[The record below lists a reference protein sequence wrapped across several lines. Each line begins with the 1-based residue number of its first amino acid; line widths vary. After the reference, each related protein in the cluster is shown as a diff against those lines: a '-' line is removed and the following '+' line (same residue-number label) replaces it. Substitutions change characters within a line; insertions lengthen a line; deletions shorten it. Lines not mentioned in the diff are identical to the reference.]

1 MSSNPADEPTRVRR
15 EATRE
20 ALIEATAQIVL
31 DEGYAAATSRRVA
44 AQAGVKPA
52 LVHYYFPSMDD
63 LFVAV
68 LRDKAEAILE
78 RQRQAMAESEPLRA
92 LWQLNS
98 AHDTQLFT
106 EFLAMANHRKAIR
119 SEIVAYAMRFR
130 DLEEGAMTLAL
141 KARGIDL
148 ELFPPVVMS
157 MIMGTLARMV
167 IHEQGLGITRGHDQ
181 ARAFIEQCL
190 ERFEMPSWDPQPEIG
205 QHERATAARSG
216 VEEVAANLFRGEKL
230 NRLSQGGNRR
240 ELEEDIHG

>member
-1 MSSNPADEPTRVRR
+1 VSNTAADERPRLRR

-20 ALIEATAQIVL
+20 ALIEATAQIIL

-44 AQAGVKPA
+44 AKAGVKAA

-68 LRDKAEAILE
+68 LRDRAESNLAH
-78 RQRQAMAESEPLRA
+78 QRQAIAEAQPLHA

-98 AHDTQLFT
+98 AHDAQLFA

-130 DLEEGAMTLAL
+130 DLEEGVVTLAL

-157 MIMGTLARMV
+157 MIMGGLARMV
-167 IHEQGLGITRGHDQ
+167 LHEQGLGITRGHDQ
-181 ARAFIEQCL
+181 ATAFIDRWL
-190 ERFEMPSWDPQPEIG
+190 DRFEMPDWDQPES
-205 QHERATAARSG
+205 RTD
-216 VEEVAANLFRGEKL
+216 
-230 NRLSQGGNRR
+230 RL
-240 ELEEDIHG
+240 

>member
-1 MSSNPADEPTRVRR
+1 MSSSPADERSKVGR
-15 EATRE
+15 EATRV
-20 ALIEATAQIVL
+20 ALIEATAQIIL

-44 AQAGVKPA
+44 ATAGVNPA

-78 RQRQAMAESEPLRA
+78 RQREAMAESEPLHA
-92 LWQLNS
+92 LWLLNS

-119 SEIVAYAMRFR
+119 SEIVSYAMRFR

-157 MIMGTLARMV
+157 MIMGSLARMV
-167 IHEQGLGITRGHDQ
+167 LHEQGLGITRGHEQ

-190 ERFEMPSWDPQPEIG
+190 DRFEMPSWDPQRPEAG
-205 QHERATAARSG
+205 RPSGPARSG
-216 VEEVAANLFRGEKL
+216 GPEVTSNTLT
-230 NRLSQGGNRR
+230 
-240 ELEEDIHG
+240 

>member
-1 MSSNPADEPTRVRR
+1 MSSSPTDERPRVGR

-20 ALIEATAQIVL
+20 ALIEATAQIML

-68 LRDKAEAILE
+68 LRNKAENNLE
-78 RQRQAMAESEPLRA
+78 HQRQAIAEAKPLHA

-98 AHDTQLFT
+98 AHDAQLFT

-130 DLEEGAMTLAL
+130 DLEEGVVTLAL
-141 KARGIDL
+141 KARGVDL
-148 ELFPPVVMS
+148 ELFPPVVMT
-157 MIMGTLARMV
+157 MIMGGLARMV
-167 IHEQGLGITRGHDQ
+167 LHEQGLGITRGHDE
-181 ARAFIEQCL
+181 AAAFIDRWL
-190 ERFEMPSWDPQPEIG
+190 DRFEMPDWDRAVPG
-205 QHERATAARSG
+205 TERP
-216 VEEVAANLFRGEKL
+216 
-230 NRLSQGGNRR
+230 
-240 ELEEDIHG
+240 

>member
-1 MSSNPADEPTRVRR
+1 VSNTAADERPRVRR

-20 ALIEATAQIVL
+20 ALIEATAQIIL

-44 AQAGVKPA
+44 AKAGVKAA

-68 LRDKAEAILE
+68 LRDRAESNLAH
-78 RQRQAMAESEPLRA
+78 QRQAIAEAQPLHA

-98 AHDTQLFT
+98 AHDAQLFA

-130 DLEEGAMTLAL
+130 DLEEGVVTLAL

-157 MIMGTLARMV
+157 MIMGGLARMV
-167 IHEQGLGITRGHDQ
+167 LHEQGLGITRGHDQ
-181 ARAFIEQCL
+181 ATAFIDRWL
-190 ERFEMPSWDPQPEIG
+190 DRFEMPDWDQPEPG
-205 QHERATAARSG
+205 TD
-216 VEEVAANLFRGEKL
+216 
-230 NRLSQGGNRR
+230 RL
-240 ELEEDIHG
+240 

>member
-1 MSSNPADEPTRVRR
+1 MSSSPADEPTRVRR

-20 ALIEATAQIVL
+20 ALIEATAQIML

-44 AQAGVKPA
+44 AHAGVKPA

-78 RQRQAMAESEPLRA
+78 RQRQAMAESEPLHA

-106 EFLAMANHRKAIR
+106 EFLAMANHRKAIL
-119 SEIVAYAMRFR
+119 SEIVSYAMRFR
-130 DLEEGAMTLAL
+130 DIEEGAMTLAL

-157 MIMGTLARMV
+157 MIMGSLARMV

-190 ERFEMPSWDPQPEIG
+190 ERFEMPSWEPQPEIG
-205 QHERATAARSG
+205 QHECATPARSG
-216 VEEVAANLFRGEKL
+216 VEEVAANLFLGAKL
-230 NRLSQGGNRR
+230 NRLSQGGNPR
-240 ELEEDIHG
+240 EPEEDIDG

>member
-1 MSSNPADEPTRVRR
+1 MSSSPADEPTRVRR

-20 ALIEATAQIVL
+20 ALIEATDQIML

-44 AQAGVKPA
+44 AQAEVKSA

-78 RQRQAMAESEPLRA
+78 RQRQAMAESEPLHA

-106 EFLAMANHRKAIR
+106 EFLAMANHRKAIL
-119 SEIVAYAMRFR
+119 SEIVSYAMRFR
-130 DLEEGAMTLAL
+130 DIEEGAMTLAL

-157 MIMGTLARMV
+157 MIMGSLARMV
-167 IHEQGLGITRGHDQ
+167 FHEQGLGITHDQ
-181 ARAFIEQCL
+181 ARAFIDQCL
-190 ERFEMPSWDPQPEIG
+190 ERFEMPSWDPEPEIR
-205 QHERATAARSG
+205 QC
-216 VEEVAANLFRGEKL
+216 
-230 NRLSQGGNRR
+230 
-240 ELEEDIHG
+240 

>member
-1 MSSNPADEPTRVRR
+1 MSSSPADEPTRVRR

-20 ALIEATAQIVL
+20 ALIEATAQIML
-31 DEGYAAATSRRVA
+31 DDGYAAATSRRVA
-44 AQAGVKPA
+44 ARAGVKPA

-78 RQRQAMAESEPLRA
+78 RQRQAMAESEPLHA
-92 LWQLNS
+92 LWQLNG

-106 EFLAMANHRKAIR
+106 EFLAMANHRKAIL
-119 SEIVAYAMRFR
+119 SEIVSYAMRFR
-130 DLEEGAMTLAL
+130 DIEEGAMTLAL

-157 MIMGTLARMV
+157 MIMGSLARMV
-167 IHEQGLGITRGHDQ
+167 FHEQGLGITRGHDQ
-181 ARAFIEQCL
+181 ARAFIDQCL
-190 ERFEMPSWDPQPEIG
+190 DRFEMPSWDPEPEIG
-205 QHERATAARSG
+205 QRERATPARSG
-216 VEEVAANLFRGEKL
+216 VEEVAANLFGGEKL

>member
-1 MSSNPADEPTRVRR
+1 MSSSAADERPKVGR

-20 ALIEATAQIVL
+20 ALIDATAQIMV

-44 AQAGVKPA
+44 AKAGVKPA

-68 LRDKAEAILE
+68 LRDKAETNLQ
-78 RQRQAMAESEPLRA
+78 RQRQAIAEAKPLHA
-92 LWQLNS
+92 LWELSS
-98 AHDTQLFT
+98 AHDAQLFT

-119 SEIVAYAMRFR
+119 SEISSYAMRFR

-148 ELFPPVVMS
+148 EACPPVVMS
-157 MIMGTLARMV
+157 MIMGSLAGMLL
-167 IHEQGLGITRGHDQ
+167 HEEGLGITRGHDE

-190 ERFEMPSWDPQPEIG
+190 DRFEMPAWDQKQP
-205 QHERATAARSG
+205 AAGRI
-216 VEEVAANLFRGEKL
+216 
-230 NRLSQGGNRR
+230 Q
-240 ELEEDIHG
+240 

>member
-1 MSSNPADEPTRVRR
+1 MSSSPADERSKVGR
-15 EATRE
+15 EATRV
-20 ALIEATAQIVL
+20 ALIDATAQIIL

-68 LRDKAEAILE
+68 LRDKAEAILDH
-78 RQRQAMAESEPLRA
+78 QRQAMAESEPLHA

-106 EFLAMANHRKAIR
+106 EFLAMANHRTAIR
-119 SEIVAYAMRFR
+119 SEIVSYAMRFR
-130 DLEEGAMTLAL
+130 DIEEGAMILAL
-141 KARGIDL
+141 TARGIDL

-157 MIMGTLARMV
+157 MIMGSLARMV
-167 IHEQGLGITRGHDQ
+167 FHEQGLGISRGHDE

-205 QHERATAARSG
+205 KHER
-216 VEEVAANLFRGEKL
+216 EKSD
-230 NRLSQGGNRR
+230 RLSQGGNRQ
-240 ELEEDIHG
+240 ELEEDVHG